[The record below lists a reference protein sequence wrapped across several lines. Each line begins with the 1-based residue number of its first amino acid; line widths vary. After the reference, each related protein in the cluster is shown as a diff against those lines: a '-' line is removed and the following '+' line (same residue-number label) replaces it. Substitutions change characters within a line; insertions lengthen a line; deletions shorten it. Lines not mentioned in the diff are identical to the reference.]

1 MNADFVLVNWY
12 GLELPEYTMQY
23 RINIDKR
30 NCQGHARCANR
41 APHLFELNSDG
52 YIASEGFDVPPGEE
66 ANALAGALSC
76 PERVIA
82 MVDSEGNQIRRLPQT
97 TKVA

>member
-1 MNADFVLVNWY
+1 
-12 GLELPEYTMQY
+12 MQY
-23 RINIDKR
+23 RIKIDMK

-41 APHLFELNSDG
+41 SPHLFKLKSDG

-76 PERVIA
+76 PERVIS
-82 MVDSEGNQIRRLPQT
+82 MVDGEGNQVRSLRVSAKSDNPS
-97 TKVA
+97 